1 MSFRPVRIFLP
12 LAAVCLSFAASF
24 GASAQSFPS
33 KPVTLIVNGGAGSL
47 PDLFARPLAE
57 KLRVALG
64 QTVVVDNKPGAGGM
78 VAMQTLKSAPAD
90 GHTVALIT
98 NAHAVWN
105 PYVFPKLSYNPETDL
120 VAVSPIAVIPMAVA
134 VNPRLPVSSIEELVA
149 LAKKQPGVLN
159 YASSSN
165 GSPPHILFEMLKD
178 KSGADIVHVPF
189 KTGPDALT
197 SVVAGDT
204 QIYMAGTSLVE
215 PMVKDGRLKVLAV
228 SPRVSGPTFDKAP
241 TLASLG
247 YDGFE
252 GAVWLGVVTSAG
264 VPADVVERLNREIG
278 AALKDPAMQKSI
290 ADHGSLVYYAS
301 QADFAARIKADRAL
315 WAPVLQKLN
324 LKPN

>member
-1 MSFRPVRIFLP
+1 MLP
-12 LAAVCLSFAASF
+12 LLACLSFSASF
-24 GASAQSFPS
+24 SAGAQSFPS
-33 KPVTLIVNGGAGSL
+33 KPVTIIVNGGAGSL

-57 KLRVALG
+57 KLRVSLG

-90 GHTVALIT
+90 GHTIALIT

-105 PYVFPKLSYNPETDL
+105 LFVFPRLSYNPETDL
-120 VAVSPIAVIPMAVA
+120 VPVSPVAVIPMAIA
-134 VNPRLPVSSIEELVA
+134 VNPRLPVSSVEELIA

-159 YASSSN
+159 YASSGN
-165 GSPPHILFEMLKD
+165 GSPPHVLFEMFKE
-178 KSGADIVHVPF
+178 KAGVDIVHVPF

-197 SVVAGDT
+197 SVVGGDT
-204 QIYMAGTSLVE
+204 QIYMAGTSLLE

-228 SPRVSGPTFDKAP
+228 SPRVAGTTFEKAP

-264 VPADVVERLNREIG
+264 VPAEVVERLNREIG

-290 ADHGSLVYYAS
+290 SDHGSLVYYAS
-301 QADFAARIKADRAL
+301 QAEFSNRIKADRAL
-315 WAPVLQKLN
+315 WAPVLKRLDI
-324 LKPN
+324 KPN